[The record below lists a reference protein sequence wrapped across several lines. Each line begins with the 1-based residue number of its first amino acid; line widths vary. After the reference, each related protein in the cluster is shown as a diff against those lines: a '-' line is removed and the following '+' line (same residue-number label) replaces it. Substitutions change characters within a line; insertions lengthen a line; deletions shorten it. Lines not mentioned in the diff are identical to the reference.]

1 MIVGPTGTSTA
12 FKIGAEIADPKQMYF
27 NDVLTVTLN
36 MAGLPG
42 MAIPAGFSKDNGMP
56 IGLQMIGKRFDE
68 ATIYKAGYVF
78 EQTTDFHK
86 QTPELG

>member
-1 MIVGPTGTSTA
+1 MTFDRDPEHGRATGD
-12 FKIGAEIADPKQMYF
+12 GD
-27 NDVLTVTLN
+27 
-36 MAGLPG
+36 
-42 MAIPAGFSKDNGMP
+42 PAGFSKDNGMP